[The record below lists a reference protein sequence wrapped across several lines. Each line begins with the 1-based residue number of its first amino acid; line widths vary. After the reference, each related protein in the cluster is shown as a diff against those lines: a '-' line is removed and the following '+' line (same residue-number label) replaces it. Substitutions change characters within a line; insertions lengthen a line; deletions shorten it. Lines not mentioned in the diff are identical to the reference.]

1 MNIKGWYFLLMTCL
15 IMSSCTNEPNIK
27 KTKTHTT
34 EHPYPTDPVVEPTK
48 AIPSTESMS
57 KLEREK
63 YLYMLYRDLW
73 QNPIEVMQKIGDL
86 EGKTVADIG
95 AGPYGY
101 FSIQLAA
108 YSKVAK
114 VLALDIDTSAI
125 NFIENVKKRFPDKE
139 IGDKIET
146 RQVEPD
152 DPKLKKDEADII
164 LIVNTAPYFS
174 NRVSYFKN
182 LMNGLAPN
190 GKVVVIDFKKRYTEG
205 AGPPIDSRIALG
217 EMEQDLATAGYTR
230 IKSDDRTLE
239 YQYIIIARE

>member
-1 MNIKGWYFLLMTCL
+1 MVCLFL
-15 IMSSCTNEPNIK
+15 SACTNEPNIK
-27 KTKTHTT
+27 TTDTYTT
-34 EHPYPTDPVVEPTK
+34 EHPYPTDPVAEPVK
-48 AIPSTESMS
+48 AIPAPESMS
-57 KLEREK
+57 KLERER

-73 QNPIEVMQKIGDL
+73 QNPIEVMQKMGDL

-95 AGPYGY
+95 AGPFGY

-108 YSKVAK
+108 YSNVEK

-125 NFIENVKKRFPDKE
+125 DFIENVKKRFPDKK

-164 LIVNTAPYFS
+164 LIVNTAPYF
-174 NRVSYFKN
+174 NDRVAYFKN
-182 LMNGLAPN
+182 LLNGLAPD
-190 GKVVVIDFKKRYTEG
+190 GKVLVIDFKKRYTEG
-205 AGPPIDSRIALG
+205 AGPPIETRIALG
-217 EMEQDLATAGYTR
+217 EMEQDLASAGYSK

-239 YQYIIIARE
+239 YQYIIIAEK